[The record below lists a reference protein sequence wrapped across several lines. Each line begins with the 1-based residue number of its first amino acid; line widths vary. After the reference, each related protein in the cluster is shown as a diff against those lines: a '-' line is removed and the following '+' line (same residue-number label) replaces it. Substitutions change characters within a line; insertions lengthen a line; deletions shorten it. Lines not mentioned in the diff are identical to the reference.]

1 MGKTIQVSGFPH
13 LLSAE
18 VVKSFLEGHTGY
30 GTVTALEVKLSK
42 GGPRAFAKV
51 QFVNSISAE
60 KIIYLASRRLYFGTS
75 YLKAWE
81 MQTDMVQLRTYVN
94 HMDDITL
101 NFGCQISEEKFA
113 VLGSTQ
119 VSIKFG
125 IGLKKIYFFLSCG
138 SADYKLQLSY
148 ENIWQVVLHR
158 PYGQRAQFLLIQLFG
173 APRIYK
179 KLENSCYSFFKET
192 PDDQWVRT
200 TDFPPSWIGLSSS
213 LCLEFPKGIQLP
225 NFQESFYYYA
235 ERGNPFTLQ
244 TGFTFAFSEK
254 SALVPIVQPPRG
266 VALPYKILFKISSL
280 VQHGCVPGLALN
292 VNFFRLVDPLRKNIA
307 CIEHALEKL
316 YYLKECCY
324 DPVRWLTEQY
334 DGYLKGRQ
342 LPKSPSITLDDGLMY
357 VRRVVV
363 TPCKVYFHGPE
374 VNVSNRVL
382 RNYSGDI
389 DNFLRVSF
397 ADEEWEKLYSTD
409 LLPRASTGNGMRTD
423 IYERI
428 LSTLRKGFVIGDKKF
443 EFLAFSSS
451 QLRDNSVWMFASRPG
466 LTANDIR
473 TWMGDF
479 SQIRNVAKY
488 AARLGQSFGSSKE
501 TLSVRRHEIELIPDV
516 KVHVSG
522 IDYVFS
528 DGIGKISADF
538 ARRVATKCGLQYTPS
553 AFQIRYGG
561 CKGVVAVDPYSS
573 MKLSLRK
580 SMLKYESNNIKLDVL
595 GWSKY
600 QPCYLNRQ
608 LVTLLSTLGVKDY
621 VLELKQKE
629 AVDQLDAILHDSL
642 KAQEA
647 LELMSPGENTN
658 ILKAMLNCGYKPDAE
673 PFLSMMLQTFR
684 ASKLLDLRTK
694 TRIFIPNGRTMMGCL
709 DESRTLEYGQV
720 FVQFS
725 GAARR
730 EFYEDLLPRND
741 SRSTNCNFILESNVV
756 VAKNPCLHPG
766 DIRVLRA
773 VDVPALHHM
782 VDCVVFPQKGK
793 RPHPNECSGSDL
805 DGDIYF
811 VCWDQD
817 LVPPRQVEAMEYLPA
832 PNTQLDHDVTIEE
845 VEEYFT
851 NYIVNDSLGIIAN
864 AHVVFADRE
873 PGMAMSDPCKQ
884 LAQLFSIA
892 VDFPKTGVPA
902 EIPSQLRPKEYPDFM
917 DKPDKPTYHS
927 ERVIGK
933 LFREVKDKAP
943 QASSIATFTREVA
956 RRSYDT
962 DLEVDGFEDYIDEAF
977 DYKTEYDNKLGNLMD
992 YYGIKTEAEILSG
1005 GIMKESKTFDR
1016 RKDAEAIGVAV
1027 RSLRKEARTWFKRRN
1042 DIDDMLPKASAWY
1055 HVTYHPRYWGC
1066 YNEGL
1071 KRHHFISFPWCVYD
1085 QLIQIKKEKTRNRLI
1100 LSLSSL
1106 RSQMSR
1112 KLVLK

>member
-1 MGKTIQVSGFPH
+1 MGKTIQVFGFPY

-18 VVKSFLEGHTGY
+18 AVKTFLENHTGN
-30 GTVTALEVKLSK
+30 GTVYALEVKQSK
-42 GGPRAFAKV
+42 GGRRAFAKV
-51 QFVNSISAE
+51 QFANNKSAE
-60 KIIYLASRRLYFGTS
+60 LIMDLASEGLYYGPS
-75 YLKAWE
+75 YLQAWE
-81 MQTDMVQLRTYVN
+81 MKTDIVQPRTYVQ
-94 HMDDITL
+94 HMDGVTL
-101 NFGCQISEEKFA
+101 NFGCQISDKKFA
-113 VLGSTQ
+113 VLGSKD

-125 IGLKKIYFFLSCG
+125 IGLKKIYFFLSYG
-138 SADYKLQLSY
+138 STDYKLQLSY
-148 ENIWQVVLHR
+148 ENIWQVVLHC
-158 PYGQRAQFLLIQLFG
+158 PYGQKAQFLLLQLFG

-179 KLENSCYSFFKET
+179 RLEDSCYSFFKET

-200 TDFPPSWIGLSSS
+200 TDFTPSWIGLSSS
-213 LCLEFPKGIQLP
+213 LCLEFHNGVRLP
-225 NFQESFYYYA
+225 NFSGSFFYYK
-235 ERGNPFTLQ
+235 ESVNQVILQ
-244 TGFTFAFSEK
+244 TGFTFSFFQKLS
-254 SALVPIVQPPRG
+254 LVPIVHLPEG
-266 VALPYKILFKISSL
+266 VELPYKILFKISSL
-280 VQHGCVPGLALN
+280 IQHGCFPGLALN
-292 VNFFRLVDPLRKNIA
+292 FNFFQLVDPRRRNIA

-334 DGYLKGRQ
+334 DEYLKHRQ
-342 LPKSPSITLDDGLMY
+342 LPKSPSITLDDGLVY
-357 VRRVVV
+357 VRRVLV
-363 TPCKVYFHGPE
+363 TPCKVYFCGPE

-382 RNYSGDI
+382 RNYSEDI

-397 ADEEWEKLYSTD
+397 VDEEWEKIHSTD
-409 LLPRASTGNGMRTD
+409 LLPRASTGNGIRTD
-423 IYERI
+423 IYLRI
-428 LSTLRKGFVIGDKKF
+428 LSTLRNGFVIGDKKF

-479 SQIRNVAKY
+479 RQIRNVAKY
-488 AARLGQSFGSSKE
+488 AARLGQSFGSSRE
-501 TLSVRRHEIELIPDV
+501 TLSVSRHEVEVIPDV
-516 KVHVSG
+516 VCSLHG
-522 IDYVFS
+522 TNYIFS

-538 ARRVATKCGLQYTPS
+538 ARRVAIKCGLQYTPS
-553 AFQIRYGG
+553 SFQIRYGG
-561 CKGVVAVDPYSS
+561 YKGVVAVDPYSS
-573 MKLSLRK
+573 MKLSLRN

-608 LVTLLSTLGVKDY
+608 LVTLLSTLGVKDD
-621 VLELKQKE
+621 VFEQKQNE

-658 ILKAMLNCGYKPDAE
+658 ILKEMLNCGYMPDAE

-684 ASKLLDLRTK
+684 ASKLLDLRTRS
-694 TRIFIPNGRTMMGCL
+694 RIFIPNGRTMMGCL

-720 FVQFS
+720 FVQFT
-725 GAARR
+725 GTGRR
-730 EFYEDLLPRND
+730 QFYEESHPFND
-741 SRSTNCNFILESNVV
+741 SGSTNCNFTLEGNVV

-811 VCWDQD
+811 VCWDPD
-817 LVPPRQVEAMEYLPA
+817 LVPPRQVQPMDYTPA
-832 PNTQLDHDVTIEE
+832 PSTQLDHDVTIEE

-873 PGMAMSDPCKQ
+873 PDMAMSDPCKQ

-902 EIPSQLRPKEYPDFM
+902 EIPSQLRPKDYPDFM
-917 DKPDKPTYHS
+917 EKPDKPTYHS
-927 ERVIGK
+927 EKVIGK
-933 LFREVKDKAP
+933 LFRKVKDKTP
-943 QASSIATFTREVA
+943 QASSIATFTMDVA
-956 RRSYDT
+956 RKSYDG
-962 DLEVDGFEDYIDEAF
+962 DMIVNGFEDYTDEAF
-977 DYKTEYDNKLGNLMD
+977 YYKSEYDNKLGNLMD

-1005 GIMKESKTFDR
+1005 GVMKASKTFDR

-1027 RSLRKEARTWFKRRN
+1027 RSLRKEARTWFKKRS
-1042 DIDDMLPKASAWY
+1042 DIDDMLAKASAWY
-1055 HVTYHPRYWGC
+1055 HVTYHHTYWGL

-1071 KRHHFISFPWCVYD
+1071 RRDHFISFPWCVYD
-1085 QLIQIKKEKTRNRLI
+1085 QLIQIKKAKARKRPVLH
-1100 LSLSSL
+1100 LSSL
-1106 RSQMSR
+1106 GTQLSR
-1112 KLVLK
+1112 KLVI